1 MRRAARLPADETC
14 APERVAAESER
25 RSHFEQALQQ
35 RANPHLTDREIEV
48 AMMILGGHSSKDLA
62 PLLDI
67 SPATAKVHRSNLYR
81 KLEISSQAALFRL
94 FIDED
99 V

>member
-1 MRRAARLPADETC
+1 MAD
-14 APERVAAESER
+14 SE
-25 RSHFEQALQQ
+25 
-35 RANPHLTDREIEV
+35 LTDREIEV
-48 AMMILGGHSSKDLA
+48 AMMILGGHSSKNIARLLA
-62 PLLDI
+62 I

-81 KLEISSQAALFRL
+81 KLDISSQAALFRL